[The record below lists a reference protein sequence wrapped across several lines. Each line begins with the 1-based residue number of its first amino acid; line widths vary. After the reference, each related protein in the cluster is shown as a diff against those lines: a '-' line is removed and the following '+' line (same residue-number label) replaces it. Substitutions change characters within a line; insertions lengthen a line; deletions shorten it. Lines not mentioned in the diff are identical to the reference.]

1 MMILV
6 FNFMSLSPCRVFG
19 YGLAKELSAEETELG
34 CYLQACPDVK
44 NRTVL
49 SRPVPGLSD
58 GVQSCAWDGFVS
70 SEPCARVFS
79 FYAMEI
85 TEWFVQSVCCYV
97 FFFWRA
103 ALRRFTRPAR

>member
-19 YGLAKELSAEETELG
+19 CGLAKELSAEETELG

-49 SRPVPGLSD
+49 SRPVPRLSD
-58 GVQSCAWDGFVS
+58 GVQSCARDGLAS
-70 SEPCARVFS
+70 GGPRAGVFS

-85 TEWFVQSVCCYV
+85 TEWFVQSVYCCV
-97 FFFWRA
+97 FFSWRA